1 MGTFTLHIYDEND
14 EIIKTYEQSRVRFGL
29 LEEAIKISEKNADKK
44 PAQYIDEIKKT
55 VKAIFP
61 DMTDEHMKLADFFDV
76 VNVFKQLQH
85 KADALLGNGSKNA

>member
-1 MGTFTLHIYDEND
+1 MGNFTLHIYDENN

-29 LEEAIKISEKNADKK
+29 LEEAIKIGEKNKDKK
-44 PAQYIDEIKKT
+44 PSQYIQEIKDT

-76 VNVFKQLQH
+76 VNVFKQLQK
-85 KADALLGNGSKNA
+85 KANALLGDDSKNE

>member
-1 MGTFTLHIYDEND
+1 MGNFTLHIYDEND
-14 EIIKTYEQSRVRFGL
+14 EIIATYEQKRVRFGL
-29 LEEAIKISEKNADKK
+29 LEEAIKIGEKNEGKQ

-76 VNVFKQLQH
+76 VNVFKQLQR
-85 KADALLGNGSKNA
+85 KAEALLGSGSKNA